1 MREKEK
7 KEGGGE
13 ENGEEN
19 GEREGERKR
28 ERKKEK
34 KNKHRENKAKSV
46 CGISAIARCH
56 KYQIERL

>member
-19 GEREGERKR
+19 GEKRREEKKR
-28 ERKKEK
+28 EKKGTE
-34 KNKHRENKAKSV
+34 NKHRENKAKSV
-46 CGISAIARCH
+46 WGISAIARCH